1 MGLLKLRRHNQTAIQ
16 RHNKV
21 RGTASPYDGNL
32 VYWSQRLKKH
42 PLMENTRA
50 KLLQIQKGM
59 CPRCGLYFQ
68 DEDVLEIDHIDPV
81 ALGGKNILANKW
93 VYHRHCHDEK
103 TAEDLVRIK
112 AMKAAG
118 VNTK

>member
-42 PLMENTRA
+42 PLMESTRA

-68 DEDVLEIDHIDPV
+68 DEDVLESDHIVPV
-81 ALGGKNILANKW
+81 ALGGKDTLANKW
-93 VYHRHCHDEK
+93 VCHRHCHDEK
-103 TAEDLVRIK
+103 TTEDLVRIK